1 MKIKAQNILID
12 ILLIT
17 TQSPHTSQS
26 LRFVKWVERK
36 TNIYLSSHTHKH
48 THAQILKCITI
59 TFSNYIFMVKSFL
72 QKKRYKIQFSPDFLL
87 KHQLQR
93 WATQNPNKNKPLWRS
108 HFLLCISKLKWAHVT
123 GSHCFFP
130 LYKFIFSSQIRS
142 YENSQC
148 SLKTFRLICFHAR
161 FHLSM
166 LFTFDSVLI
175 YKKWCTWRC
184 LFMRLWSHI

>member
-1 MKIKAQNILID
+1 MIQCTQHFYGNNNLCKIPHYSHSVKIKAQNILID

-36 TNIYLSSHTHKH
+36 TNIFLSSHTHKH

-59 TFSNYIFMVKSFL
+59 TFSNLIFMVKSFL

-108 HFLLCISKLKWAHVT
+108 HFLLCISKLKWALFLPSLQIHLFI
-123 GSHCFFP
+123 SNQIIRELAMQLEDISADLFP
-130 LYKFIFSSQIRS
+130 CSFSSKHAVYIR
-142 YENSQC
+142 
-148 SLKTFRLICFHAR
+148 
-161 FHLSM
+161 
-166 LFTFDSVLI
+166 
-175 YKKWCTWRC
+175 
-184 LFMRLWSHI
+184 